1 MTSNSINKGWAIWEV
16 GLCET
21 LLVLCETFLGLCET
35 SLRLRET
42 HLGLCETHLGYC
54 SLQWGCLKTLL
65 AAVYKLGSL

>member
-1 MTSNSINKGWAIWEV
+1 MTSNSMNKGWAIWEV

-21 LLVLCETFLGLCET
+21 FLGLCET
-35 SLRLRET
+35 RLRLRET

-54 SLQWGCLKTLL
+54 SLQWGCLKTFL